1 MQQFLI
7 PPYIYFQG
15 RNLENGNFSAI
26 LPKTVSKTF
35 MTRKKDFNFSYYKMV
50 WWCRGILT
58 DFLHRKSGGVKKRTP
73 ASDPGSRPP
82 PADHRQQNGRRKH
95 DIIMAVISQMHP
107 NSNKTRPDKRP
118 IWKNKINIFPG
129 TKSRPFRPL
138 P

>member
-1 MQQFLI
+1 MQRFLI

-58 DFLHRKSGGVKKRTP
+58 DFLRAKI
-73 ASDPGSRPP
+73 
-82 PADHRQQNGRRKH
+82 GRRQTANACQRSREQPAAGK
-95 DIIMAVISQMHP
+95 IIGS
-107 NSNKTRPDKRP
+107 KTAEKTQY
-118 IWKNKINIFPG
+118 INNHYITDAPQ
-129 TKSRPFRPL
+129 
-138 P
+138 